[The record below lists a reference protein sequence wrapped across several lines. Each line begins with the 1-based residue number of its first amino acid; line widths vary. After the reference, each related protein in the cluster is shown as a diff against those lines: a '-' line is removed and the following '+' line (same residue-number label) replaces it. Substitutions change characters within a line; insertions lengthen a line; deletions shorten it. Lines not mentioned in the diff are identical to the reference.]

1 MGSASPVERPLAEI
15 HVSANCSLSQR
26 GAWIFFGVVAASSLA
41 VAGFFAWHG
50 FWPVLPFAG
59 LELLVLGF
67 VLGYSMRQG
76 SQREVISVYA
86 DQVVVERETA
96 DGRDEARFQRH
107 WVHTRLVSPR
117 GRARRSRLLLCA
129 HGREWEVGAMLNE
142 SARAS
147 LGRRLADLV
156 GGVGTAPEREPAGGR
171 EHHQNTVSLD

>member
-1 MGSASPVERPLAEI
+1 MGSTSSAERPLAEI
-15 HVSANCSLSQR
+15 HVSANCSLSRR
-26 GAWIFFGVVAASSLA
+26 GAWVFFGVVAASSLA
-41 VAGFFAWHG
+41 VAGFFAWQG

-59 LELLVLGF
+59 LELFVLGT

-107 WVHTRLVSPR
+107 WVHTRLMPPR
-117 GRARRSRLLLCA
+117 GRARRSRLFLCA

-156 GGVGTAPEREPAGGR
+156 GGVGTAPEPVSVGGR